1 MNEIQAIPAFRAA
14 VPRASPASQPGRA
27 PGLAPATD
35 DSVPAGMRPPSQEEG
50 VVVSLTP
57 LGLRPQGAEQ
67 ASAEGKT
74 SLTGGAKKAA
84 GQSGDA
90 KKDAG
95 QGGGAKEAVGQGGG
109 AKKAAGPTGG
119 PNDLTPQEKQEVR
132 ELQARDQQVHSH
144 EMAHKAVGG
153 RYTGVPHYS
162 YATGPDHRQYAVG
175 GEVSID
181 VSPVPNDPKATIAKM
196 QVVRSAALAPAQ
208 PSGADMG
215 VASAATRIQQ
225 EATMELVQERFQE
238 VKGTQKAQEQ
248 NVRAGSVGS
257 RLSR

>member
-14 VPRASPASQPGRA
+14 VPRASPTSQPGRA

-35 DSVPAGMRPPSQEEG
+35 NSVPAGMRPPSQEEG

-67 ASAEGKT
+67 APAEGKT
-74 SLTGGAKKAA
+74 GQTGDAKKAAGQSGDATKAAGQSGDAKKAA

-90 KKDAG
+90 KKAAG
-95 QGGGAKEAVGQGGG
+95 QS
-109 AKKAAGPTGG
+109 GG

-132 ELQARDQQVHSH
+132 ELQARDQQVHAH

-162 YATGPDHRQYAVG
+162 YATGPDHQQYAVG

-181 VSPVPNDPKATIAKM
+181 VSPVPNDPKATITKM

-208 PSGADMG
+208 PSGSDMG

-238 VKGTQKAQEQ
+238 VKGTQKAEEQ
-248 NVRAGSVGS
+248 NVRAGSVGI

>member
-27 PGLAPATD
+27 PGRLAPATD

-67 ASAEGKT
+67 ASPEGKT
-74 SLTGGAKKAA
+74 GQTGDAKKAA
-84 GQSGDA
+84 GQSGNA
-90 KKDAG
+90 KESAG
-95 QGGGAKEAVGQGGG
+95 QGGGAE
-109 AKKAAGPTGG
+109 KAAGPTGS

-208 PSGADMG
+208 PSGADMA
-215 VASAATRIQQ
+215 VASAATRVQT
-225 EATMELVQERFQE
+225 EASMELVQERFQE
-238 VKGTQKAQEQ
+238 AKGTQKAEEQ

-257 RLSR
+257 RLSQ

>member
-14 VPRASPASQPGRA
+14 VPRASPTTQPGRA

-57 LGLRPQGAEQ
+57 LGLRPPGAEQ
-67 ASAEGKT
+67 APAEVKT
-74 SLTGGAKKAA
+74 SGTGDAKKAADQSGDTKKAAGQTGDTKKAA
-84 GQSGDA
+84 GQS
-90 KKDAG
+90 
-95 QGGGAKEAVGQGGG
+95 
-109 AKKAAGPTGG
+109 GG

-132 ELQARDQQVHSH
+132 ELQARDQQVHAH

-153 RYTGVPHYS
+153 RYTGAPHYS
-162 YATGPDHRQYAVG
+162 YATGPDHQQYAVG

-208 PSGADMG
+208 PSGADMA
-215 VASAATRIQQ
+215 VASAATRVQT

-238 VKGTQKAQEQ
+238 VKGTQKPEEQ
-248 NVRAGSVGS
+248 NVRAGSVGI

>member
-14 VPRASPASQPGRA
+14 VPRASPTSQPGRA

-35 DSVPAGMRPPSQEEG
+35 NSVPAGMRPPSQEEG

-67 ASAEGKT
+67 APAEGKT
-74 SLTGGAKKAA
+74 GQTGDAKKAA

-90 KKDAG
+90 KK
-95 QGGGAKEAVGQGGG
+95 AVGQSGD
-109 AKKAAGPTGG
+109 AKKAAGQSGG

-132 ELQARDQQVHSH
+132 ELQARDQQVHAH

-162 YATGPDHRQYAVG
+162 YATGPDHKQYAVG

-181 VSPVPNDPKATIAKM
+181 VSPVPNDPKATITKM

-208 PSGADMG
+208 PSGSDMG

-238 VKGTQKAQEQ
+238 VKGTQKAEEQ
-248 NVRAGSVGS
+248 NVRAGSVGI

>member
-14 VPRASPASQPGRA
+14 VPRASPTSQPGRA

-74 SLTGGAKKAA
+74 GQTGDAKKAA

-90 KKDAG
+90 KKAAG
-95 QGGGAKEAVGQGGG
+95 QS
-109 AKKAAGPTGG
+109 GG

-248 NVRAGSVGS
+248 NVRAGSVGI

>member
-1 MNEIQAIPAFRAA
+1 MNEIQSIPAFRAA
-14 VPRASPASQPGRA
+14 VPRASPTSQPGRA

-35 DSVPAGMRPPSQEEG
+35 NSVPAGMRPPSQEEG

-74 SLTGGAKKAA
+74 GQTGDAKKAA

-90 KKDAG
+90 KKAAG
-95 QGGGAKEAVGQGGG
+95 QS
-109 AKKAAGPTGG
+109 GG

-132 ELQARDQQVHSH
+132 ELQARDQQVHAH

-215 VASAATRIQQ
+215 VAAAATRIQQ

-238 VKGTQKAQEQ
+238 AKGTQKTEEQ

>member
-14 VPRASPASQPGRA
+14 VPRASPTSQPGRA

-35 DSVPAGMRPPSQEEG
+35 NSVPAGMRPPSQEEG

-67 ASAEGKT
+67 APAEGKT
-74 SLTGGAKKAA
+74 GQTGDAKKAA
-84 GQSGDA
+84 GQS
-90 KKDAG
+90 
-95 QGGGAKEAVGQGGG
+95 
-109 AKKAAGPTGG
+109 GG

-132 ELQARDQQVHSH
+132 ELQARDQQVHAH

-162 YATGPDHRQYAVG
+162 YATGPDHQQYAVG

-181 VSPVPNDPKATIAKM
+181 VSPVPNDPKATITKM

-208 PSGADMG
+208 PSGSDMG

-238 VKGTQKAQEQ
+238 VKGTQKAEEQ
-248 NVRAGSVGS
+248 NVRAGSVGI